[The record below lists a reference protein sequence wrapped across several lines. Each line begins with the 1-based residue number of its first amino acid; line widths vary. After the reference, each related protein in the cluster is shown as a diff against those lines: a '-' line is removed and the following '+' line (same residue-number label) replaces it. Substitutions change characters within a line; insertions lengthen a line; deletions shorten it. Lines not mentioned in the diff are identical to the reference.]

1 MGRTI
6 SSTSK
11 FMMSMLT
18 GPDGESVSPG
28 RIMALILFGIGQWVV
43 VYVVLKVGVKAIVS
57 DWALAL
63 QSLALWEGA
72 ICGGATGLILG
83 TAPTDAGGKWWG
95 KDASPPP
102 PPVPSVKDA

>member
-1 MGRTI
+1 MA
-6 SSTSK
+6 SAAK

-18 GPDGESVSPG
+18 GPDGESVAPG
-28 RIMALILFGIGQWVV
+28 RVMACILFIVGQFVTI
-43 VYVVLKVGVKAIVS
+43 YVVFKLGPKAIVS

-102 PPVPSVKDA
+102 PPVPPVKEV